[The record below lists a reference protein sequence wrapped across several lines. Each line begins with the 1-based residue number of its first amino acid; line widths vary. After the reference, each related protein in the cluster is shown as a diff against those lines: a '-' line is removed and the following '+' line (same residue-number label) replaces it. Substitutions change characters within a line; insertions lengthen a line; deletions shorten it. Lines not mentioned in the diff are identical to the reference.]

1 MGMLQ
6 MSMRGGN
13 AKLAINLGV
22 SIILTFMPEKLLQS
36 LNGASTRAAKR
47 VPGRREHSFQIAQN
61 LWVSFQY
68 AGAGL
73 KYAFVTQRNFRI
85 HTVIGSF
92 AVSLGVFVHL
102 LPVELALIGLT
113 IGLVLTLELLNTAI
127 EAVVDLV
134 VDTQYHELAKIAKDC
149 AAGAVLVSTLAS
161 LGVAGCLLLPPLLKI
176 VILVFGS

>member
-1 MGMLQ
+1 MLILC
-6 MSMRGGN
+6 MRGGN
-13 AKLAINLGV
+13 AKLAINIGV
-22 SIILTFMPEKLLQS
+22 SVPITCMPEKLLQS
-36 LNGASTRAAKR
+36 FQSAAPRSAKR
-47 VPGRREHSFQIAQN
+47 PSGRREHSFQIAQN

-85 HTVIGSF
+85 HAAIGSV
-92 AVSLGVFVHL
+92 AVSLGLLLHL

-161 LGVAGCLLLPPLLKI
+161 LGVAGCLLLPPLWKLAA
-176 VILVFGS
+176 LALMAR

>member
-1 MGMLQ
+1 
-6 MSMRGGN
+6 
-13 AKLAINLGV
+13 
-22 SIILTFMPEKLLQS
+22 MPEKLLQS
-36 LNGASTRAAKR
+36 LHNTSARSVKR
-47 VPGRREHSFQIAQN
+47 QPGRREHSFQIAQN

-85 HTVIGSF
+85 HAVIGSI
-92 AVSLGVFVHL
+92 AVSSGILLHL

-161 LGVAGCLLLPPLLKI
+161 LGVACCLLLPPLWKVAALA
-176 VILVFGS
+176 LLGH

>member
-1 MGMLQ
+1 MLEL
-6 MSMRGGN
+6 SIRGGN
-13 AKLAINLGV
+13 AKLAINLGMSV
-22 SIILTFMPEKLLQS
+22 FLTFMPEKLLQS
-36 LNGASTRAAKR
+36 LNGATTRSTKR
-47 VPGRREHSFQIAQN
+47 PTGRREHSFQIAQN

-85 HTVIGSF
+85 HAVIGSV
-92 AVSLGVFVHL
+92 AVSLGLFVHL

-176 VILVFGS
+176 VTLTFLGG

>member
-1 MGMLQ
+1 MLQ
-6 MSMRGGN
+6 LSMRGRN

-22 SIILTFMPEKLLQS
+22 RILLTVMPEKLLQS
-36 LNGASTRAAKR
+36 PSGTSTRPTKR
-47 VPGRREHSFQIAQN
+47 AFGRRDHSFQIAQN

-85 HTVIGSF
+85 HAVIGSV
-92 AVSLGVFVHL
+92 AVGLGLFVNL

-161 LGVAGCLLLPPLLKI
+161 LGVACCLLLPPLLKI
-176 VILVFGS
+176 IVLAFLGN

>member
-1 MGMLQ
+1 
-6 MSMRGGN
+6 
-13 AKLAINLGV
+13 
-22 SIILTFMPEKLLQS
+22 MPEKLLQS
-36 LNGASTRAAKR
+36 LHNTSARSVKR
-47 VPGRREHSFQIAQN
+47 QPGRREHSFQIAQN

-85 HTVIGSF
+85 HALIGSV
-92 AVSLGVFVHL
+92 AISSGILLHL

-161 LGVAGCLLLPPLLKI
+161 LGVACCLLLPPLWKVAALA
-176 VILVFGS
+176 LLSH

>member
-1 MGMLQ
+1 MLKLCI
-6 MSMRGGN
+6 RGGN
-13 AKLAINLGV
+13 AKLAINLGMSV
-22 SIILTFMPEKLLQS
+22 FLTFMPEKLLQS
-36 LNGASTRAAKR
+36 LNGATRSAKR
-47 VPGRREHSFQIAQN
+47 PTGRREHSFQIAQN

-85 HTVIGSF
+85 HAVIGSV
-92 AVSLGVFVHL
+92 AVSLGLFVHL

-161 LGVAGCLLLPPLLKI
+161 LGVAGCLLLPPLWQVALG
-176 VILVFGS
+176 LLGH

>member
-1 MGMLQ
+1 
-6 MSMRGGN
+6 
-13 AKLAINLGV
+13 
-22 SIILTFMPEKLLQS
+22 MPEKLLQS
-36 LNGASTRAAKR
+36 LHSASARSTKR
-47 VPGRREHSFQIAQN
+47 QTGRREHSFQIAQN

-73 KYAFVTQRNFRI
+73 KYAFITQRNFRI
-85 HTVIGSF
+85 HAVIGSI
-92 AVSLGVFVHL
+92 AVSAGVLLHL

-161 LGVAGCLLLPPLLKI
+161 LGVAGCLLLPPLWKVASLA
-176 VILVFGS
+176 LLGH